1 MIMNKK
7 LLLIVF
13 SSFCIFTACKQ
24 EKKVPVRESEAEIEF
39 EVTQHDFGKF
49 PNNETREFDFVFHN
63 VGATP
68 LVIQNVVPTCGCIK
82 ERHPE
87 KPIMPGCSGVI
98 TAIYD
103 EPYASP
109 SHFHKAIGIHSNA
122 KTAYV
127 QLIVDGETT
136 SDDVENNKSETE
148 EISGTFSSIPDS
160 LIIGD
165 WSFDDKVNFR
175 LNHDGTISMK
185 SNSDITYLRWE
196 RISANVLLIA
206 RQGKYGGVV
215 TDSAVINTLAS
226 PLTFKLSRIDGVF
239 TKQ

>member
-1 MIMNKK
+1 
-7 LLLIVF
+7 
-13 SSFCIFTACKQ
+13 
-24 EKKVPVRESEAEIEF
+24 
-39 EVTQHDFGKF
+39 
-49 PNNETREFDFVFHN
+49 
-63 VGATP
+63 
-68 LVIQNVVPTCGCIK
+68 
-82 ERHPE
+82 
-87 KPIMPGCSGVI
+87 MPGCSGVI

-185 SNSDITYLRWE
+185 SNSDNFRQSSIQGVMK
-196 RISANVLLIA
+196 RIKAKGA
-206 RQGKYGGVV
+206 K
-215 TDSAVINTLAS
+215 VIIYE
-226 PLTFKLSRIDGVF
+226 K
-239 TKQ
+239 

>member
-1 MIMNKK
+1 M
-7 LLLIVF
+7 
-13 SSFCIFTACKQ
+13 S
-24 EKKVPVRESEAEIEF
+24 VRESEAEIEF
-39 EVTQHDFGKF
+39 EVRQHDFGKF
-49 PNNETREFDFVFHN
+49 PKNETREFDFVFHN

-68 LVIQNVVPTCGCIK
+68 LVIQNVIPTCGCIK

-136 SDDVENNKSETE
+136 SEDVNNVESETE
-148 EISGTFSSIPDS
+148 EISGTFRSVPDS
-160 LIIGD
+160 LVIGD
-165 WSFDDKVNFR
+165 WILNGKANFT
-175 LNHDGTISMK
+175 LNPDGTISMK
-185 SNSDITYLRWE
+185 INSDLIYLNWE

-206 RQGKYGGVV
+206 RKGKYGGIVSD
-215 TDSAVINTLAS
+215 TADINTLVS
-226 PLTFKLSRIDGVF
+226 PMTLTFRRIEGVF